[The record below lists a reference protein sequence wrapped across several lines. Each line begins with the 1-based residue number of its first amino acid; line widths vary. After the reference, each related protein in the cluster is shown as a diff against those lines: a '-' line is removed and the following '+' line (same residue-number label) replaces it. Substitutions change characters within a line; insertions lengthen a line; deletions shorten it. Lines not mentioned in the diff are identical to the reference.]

1 MRECITHHHAC
12 PCREAK
18 YTMDMALLKAENT
31 ALREVARAA
40 RELRNSR
47 GTIAAALMLDEAL
60 ARLDKLT
67 GTPK

>member
-1 MRECITHHHAC
+1 
-12 PCREAK
+12 
-18 YTMDMALLKAENT
+18 MDMALLKAENT